1 LYDEELKGSA
11 PSKSPPPQAERLANT
26 QNLII
31 EAHSA
36 KVTLQLMKLKSEIL
50 NPKSKIG
57 SSLPVMEHFYTL
69 QGEGFHQGKAAY
81 FIRLGGCDVGC
92 VWCDVKDSW
101 DAEKHPK
108 LTIESLKLKVKE
120 TPAEIVVITGGEP
133 LMHDLDELTNE
144 LQAAGLRTNIE
155 TSGAHSLSGSWDWI
169 CLSPKKFKAPLPGI
183 IPLANELKI
192 VVFNKSDFDW
202 AEKYAA
208 LVSPS
213 CKLFLQP
220 EWDKAAE
227 ITPLIIEYIKAHP
240 QWELSLQI
248 HKYINVP

>member
-1 LYDEELKGSA
+1 MQDEELSA
-11 PSKSPPPQAERLANT
+11 SVPL
-26 QNLII
+26 L
-31 EAHSA
+31 
-36 KVTLQLMKLKSEIL
+36 LMKSEII
-50 NPKSKIG
+50 NQQSEITT
-57 SSLPVMEHFYTL
+57 SLPVMEHFYTL

-101 DAEKHPK
+101 DAEKHLK
-108 LTIESLKLKVKE
+108 LTVESLMLKVKE

-133 LMHDLDELTNE
+133 LMHDLDELTKE
-144 LQAAGLRTNIE
+144 LQAAGLKTNIE
-155 TSGAHSLSGSWDWI
+155 TSGAHPLSGSWDWI

-208 LVSPS
+208 LVSPT
-213 CKLFLQP
+213 CKLYLQP

-227 ITPLIIEYIKAHP
+227 MTPLIIDYIKAHP
-240 QWELSLQI
+240 KWELSLQI